1 MRPRFDRGRPEP
13 GHRVNYRIRIPEIRV
28 IFEDQQLGIMP
39 THEAMKIAEEKG
51 LDLVEISPRSQPPVC
66 RICDYGKFK
75 YDEAKSRQAAQRRA
89 STTETKEI
97 KFRPKT
103 EKHDMDFKV
112 KHIRRFLEEG
122 NKVRLVIVFRG
133 REVVHPQTGRNVL
146 DRVLEACS
154 DIAVDEAAPNMEGRR
169 MFRVIAPK
177 PGVVRKA
184 QEAKKAAAAAA
195 QAQQSHGKQVP
206 APVEELDEAA
216 INADIGDDDDDEND
230 ENEAEK

>member
-1 MRPRFDRGRPEP
+1 
-13 GHRVNYRIRIPEIRV
+13 V
-28 IFEDQQLGIMP
+28 IFEDEQLGIMP

-184 QEAKKAAAAAA
+184 QEAKKAAAAAH
-195 QAQQSHGKQVP
+195 QAQQAQAGNKAAPPPP
-206 APVEELDEAA
+206 AVEELDEAA
-216 INADIGDDDDDEND
+216 INADIGDDDDDD
-230 ENEAEK
+230 ADDQK